1 VTAHSPDVETPARRL
16 SAEERRAAIEAAAV
30 PVFAEH
36 GFRGASTA
44 EIAASAGCSEGL
56 LYKLFPTKLA
66 LFAAVLASRQGDV
79 RDRID
84 QLNVEFAGVEDPL
97 LRAHMVL
104 RRCLEDH
111 ELQMRSRL
119 RAAAVTMVHEEPI
132 RRELQSSVLAT
143 RAHWTSFVADAQARG
158 YARRDVDAEQAGRTI
173 TSLLIAELLLVAIDP
188 SEAGGKYDQLRTILE
203 LLRVPDGPVPPTG
216 KEPA

>member
-1 VTAHSPDVETPARRL
+1 MTTHSPDLEAPRRL
-16 SAEERRAAIEAAAV
+16 TADERRAAIEAVAF

-44 EIAASAGCSEGL
+44 EIALAAGCSEGL

-66 LFAAVLASRQGDV
+66 LFAAVLTSRNGGMH
-79 RDRID
+79 DRID
-84 QLNVEFAGVEDPL
+84 ALSQDLRDVEDPL
-97 LRAHMVL
+97 RRTHMIL
-104 RRCLEDH
+104 QRCLGDRD
-111 ELQMRSRL
+111 LLMISRL
-119 RAAAVTMVHEEPI
+119 RAAAVAMVHEEPI
-132 RRELQSSVLAT
+132 RTELKASVRDM
-143 RAHWTSFVADAQARG
+143 RARWTGIVSDAQDRG

-203 LLRVPDGPVPPTG
+203 LLRAPNGPSRSTG

>member
-1 VTAHSPDVETPARRL
+1 MTAHSPSVETPSRRL
-16 SAEERRAAIEAAAV
+16 SADERRAAIEAAAV

-44 EIAASAGCSEGL
+44 EIASAAGCSEGL

-66 LFAAVLASRQGDV
+66 LFAAVLASRNGGMRERVDE
-79 RDRID
+79 
-84 QLNVEFAGVEDPL
+84 LSAELAHVEDPL
-97 LRAHMVL
+97 RRAHMIL
-104 RRCLEDH
+104 QRCLDDQD
-111 ELQMRSRL
+111 LRTKSRL

-132 RRELQSSVLAT
+132 RRELQGSVAEM
-143 RAHWTSFVADAQARG
+143 RVRWTSFVADAQARG
-158 YARRDVDAEQAGRTI
+158 YARRDVGAEQAGRTI
-173 TSLLIAELLLVAIDP
+173 TSLLLAELLLVAIDP

-203 LLRVPDGPVPPTG
+203 LLRVPDAPAHATG